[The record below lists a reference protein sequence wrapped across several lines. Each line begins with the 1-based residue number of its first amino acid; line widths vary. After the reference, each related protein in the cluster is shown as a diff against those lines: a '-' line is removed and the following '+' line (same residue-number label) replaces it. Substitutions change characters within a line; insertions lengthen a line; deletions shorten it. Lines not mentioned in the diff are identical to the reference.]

1 MGGGR
6 RGIERPDALALV
18 SLSITNACP
27 YGKIFSQTALVSSY
41 FLTIGQNDDGPAFF
55 RKPARLRR
63 ARDARSV
70 FSIVRDPLVA
80 RTAFF

>member
-6 RGIERPDALALV
+6 RGTERPDALALV
-18 SLSITNACP
+18 SLSIANACP
-27 YGKIFSQTALVSSY
+27 SGKIFHWCHPY
-41 FLTIGQNDDGPAFF
+41 FLTIDQNDDGPAFF

-80 RTAFF
+80 KTAFF